1 MEDIQSTNNDTIY
14 SWIWGNL
21 KEEPLIYVKPDTGDR
36 FYTTQII
43 DAYSN
48 NFAYVSQRTHGSP
61 KQTVA
66 IVGPGWAGKLPA
78 GIEVIQSPTN
88 TIFVILR
95 LGVDGDADVPN
106 TRKLQN
112 ASSLLPLSHH
122 LAGTRP
128 DTPEMETLPTYEGPL
143 AAFAQIGDPMALNP
157 PPTHEAGLLG
167 MFSRIGLSA
176 DYGFVSADLSD
187 EMKAAL
193 ALSAKDGLA
202 AIEAAATNIGNEVNG
217 WQLPPIADEF
227 FGTDYML
234 RAVIAWQSIFQQTP
248 IEAYYPALYV
258 DSDGKKLDG
267 SKGSYTLRFEADNL
281 PPVDAFWSISL
292 YDLAKRLMVPNK
304 ISRYSIGDRT
314 SGIAYD
320 PDGSLE
326 IHIQTD
332 DPGGDQSSNWLPA
345 PNEPFYL
352 MFRAYQPQSKII
364 SGRYEFPPV
373 NRV

>member
-1 MEDIQSTNNDTIY
+1 
-14 SWIWGNL
+14 
-21 KEEPLIYVKPDTGDR
+21 
-36 FYTTQII
+36 
-43 DAYSN
+43 
-48 NFAYVSQRTHGSP
+48 
-61 KQTVA
+61 
-66 IVGPGWAGKLPA
+66 
-78 GIEVIQSPTN
+78 
-88 TIFVILR
+88 
-95 LGVDGDADVPN
+95 
-106 TRKLQN
+106 
-112 ASSLLPLSHH
+112 
-122 LAGTRP
+122 
-128 DTPEMETLPTYEGPL
+128 
-143 AAFAQIGDPMALNP
+143 
-157 PPTHEAGLLG
+157 
-167 MFSRIGLSA
+167 
-176 DYGFVSADLSD
+176 
-187 EMKAAL
+187 
-193 ALSAKDGLA
+193 
-202 AIEAAATNIGNEVNG
+202 
-217 WQLPPIADEF
+217 
-227 FGTDYML
+227 ML